1 MIYAKNAQLGSCY
14 KSWRTIQNPTKNR
27 IIKLQ
32 VNPKQKVPGSFR
44 ISRSLFWTSKKLLQ
58 YRCHCQYWVDNSY
71 LSSSKYAFWG
81 KTSLLSATSKPKR
94 KETLELTV
102 HLPAPY
108 VQCFHEKAYGQYT
121 GRLSLGRQPFTVKG
135 FEPKGNI

>member
-81 KTSLLSATSKPKR
+81 KTSLLSATSKTEKKR
-94 KETLELTV
+94 DFRENCTFTG
-102 HLPAPY
+102 PY
-108 VQCFHEKAYGQYT
+108 EQFFHEKAYGQHT
-121 GRLSLGRQPFTVKG
+121 ARFSLGRQPFKVKR
-135 FEPKGNI
+135 FEPEGNI

>member
-1 MIYAKNAQLGSCY
+1 MSL
-14 KSWRTIQNPTKNR
+14 RTTQNLTKNR

-32 VNPKQKVPGSFR
+32 VNPKQAVPDSIR
-44 ISRSLFWTSKKLLQ
+44 ISCNLFWTSNKLLQ
-58 YRCHCQYWVDNSY
+58 YRCHCQCWVDNSY
-71 LSSSKYAFWG
+71 LQSSKCAFRG

-94 KETLELTV
+94 KETLEPTV

-108 VQCFHEKAYGQYT
+108 VQCFHEKVYGQYT
-121 GRLSLGRQPFTVKG
+121 GRLSLGRQPFTVKR